1 MRLRRLSAAIG
12 VEVIDV
18 DLARLADD
26 ESDAAGPVIEQIRAA
41 WMRDHLVL
49 FRGQRLS
56 PAQQATVAAWFGP
69 IEESTPQAMQRSET
83 PEGPVHYI
91 SNRVE
96 GGRAGDGE
104 LEFHSDSAVRA
115 HPLRAVAL
123 HAVEVPAVG
132 GDTLY
137 ANCVRAYA
145 ALPPSLKNLIRGRDA
160 HHGYD
165 YDRTEKSPPGGPG
178 FHGTHPVAMPHP
190 LTGDLV
196 LYLSRNS
203 TTEIVGMGSDESDA
217 LLEELFSY
225 IESPDVIYRHEWQV
239 GDLVVWDNVALVHAR
254 TPFDPDEARTLQRVT
269 VSGAPQFHTLA

>member
-1 MRLRRLSAAIG
+1 MRLRPLSAAIG
-12 VEVIDV
+12 VELIDV
-18 DLARLADD
+18 DLARLAD
-26 ESDAAGPVIEQIRAA
+26 EEPAVAEPIIEEIRAA
-41 WMRDHLVL
+41 WLRHHLVL
-49 FRGQRLS
+49 VRGQRLS
-56 PAQQATVAAWFGP
+56 PAQQAIVAAWFGP
-69 IEESTPQAMQRSET
+69 IEESTPQAMQRSES

-91 SNRVE
+91 SNRVG

-123 HAVEVPAVG
+123 HAVEVPSVG

-145 ALPPSLKNLIRGRDA
+145 TLPTSLKDRIQGREA

-203 TTEIVGMGSDESDA
+203 TTEIVGLASDESDA

-225 IESPDVIYRHEWQV
+225 IESPEVIYRHQWQV
-239 GDLVVWDNVALVHAR
+239 GDVVVWDNVALVHAR
-254 TPFDPDEARTLQRVT
+254 TPFDPAHARTLQRVT
-269 VSGAPQFHTLA
+269 VSGDPQ